1 MGRRRAAIGGMIP
14 HLFALRRRCFDLGA
28 RVFAPLN
35 AFVALLLVCAALLAA
50 WPSAGF
56 ARASEGC
63 RHDTVYLRG
72 PFGTARF
79 GVELATTEAERARG
93 LMMRESLPKSAGM
106 LFVYPRDTHAVF
118 WMKNT
123 LIALDMIFLDAR
135 GVVKSVHSNAI
146 PHDLTPIDGG
156 RGIRAVLEING
167 GMARTLGIEAGAQMR
182 HPSFAAGQAIWP
194 CEMVD

>member
-1 MGRRRAAIGGMIP
+1 MGRRRAAIGGAIL
-14 HLFALRRRCFDLGA
+14 HLFALRRRRFDFGA
-28 RVFAPLN
+28 PFLSPAKILSI
-35 AFVALLLVCAALLAA
+35 LLLVFGLLIAAM
-50 WPSAGF
+50 PSASL
-56 ARASEGC
+56 ARAPTNC
-63 RHDTVYLRG
+63 RTDTVYLRG

-79 GVELATTEAERARG
+79 TVELAATEAERARG

-106 LFVYPRDTHAVF
+106 LFVYPRDTHATF

-135 GVVKSVHSNAI
+135 GVVTRVHSNAI

-156 RGIRAVLEING
+156 RGVRAVLEING
-167 GMARTLGIEAGAQMR
+167 GMAEILGIEAGAQMR

-194 CEMVD
+194 CKNVD